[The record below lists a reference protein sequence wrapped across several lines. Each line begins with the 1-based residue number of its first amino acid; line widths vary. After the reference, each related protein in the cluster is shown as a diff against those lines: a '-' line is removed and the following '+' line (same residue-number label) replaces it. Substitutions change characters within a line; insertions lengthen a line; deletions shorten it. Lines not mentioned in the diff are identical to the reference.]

1 MRDVL
6 TDLYYGRVSPWER
19 RSVHGAERREID
31 RNIEEEKRYFLQ
43 KMSSDDCQRF
53 EELEDLYIQSYEP
66 EQVDAFSFG
75 SKLGVKMMNA
85 VFTDIQSL

>member
-1 MRDVL
+1 MNSIL

-53 EELEDLYIQSYEP
+53 EELEDLYIQSYET
-66 EQVDAFSFG
+66 EQADAFSCGF
-75 SKLGVKMMNA
+75 KLGAELMLA
-85 VFTDIQSL
+85 VLAEQM